1 MQIPL
6 NFIECGS
13 KINIEKKGGRRTMA
27 RKKYIIILSLLLA
40 ASAVFTLFPR
50 FKQTNLGKGVL
61 SSIGLNIIELPETSG
76 ESSKSEAPETEAP
89 ETEAPETE
97 APETEAPETEAPET
111 EAPETEAPET
121 EVPETEAPE
130 TEAPETEA
138 PETEAPETEAPETEA
153 PETEAPETEAPETEA
168 PETEAPAEK
177 EPMVLDPLD
186 PSEFDN
192 SLFIGDSRTM
202 GLLYYGKLGEADVF
216 ATHGMT
222 VFRAFTQEIEVK
234 SAGLTTLEPLLQS
247 KSYDRV
253 YIMLGINEIG
263 SSIEGIMPK
272 YTELVSRIRETQPEA
287 TIYVCA
293 NLHIAYSKSS
303 VDSVYNN
310 TRLNA
315 INEFASTLADGEK
328 IKYLDIN
335 EYFDDEN
342 GCLPEEYTTD
352 GFHPGPPQYRT
363 WVQWLCTVC

>member
-76 ESSKSEAPETEAP
+76 ESSKS
-89 ETEAPETE
+89 
-97 APETEAPETEAPET
+97 
-111 EAPETEAPET
+111 
-121 EVPETEAPE
+121 
-130 TEAPETEA
+130 EA